1 METVTPRQSKYC
13 TPIKD
18 ALVAAG
24 HASNADLLKSLQ
36 SFYPELS
43 PTTVHRATARM
54 AARGEI
60 GVAPPDHQG
69 AMRYDANIL
78 PHDHFACTSCST
90 VRDADV
96 VNAVVPTLESQ
107 LDGCHISG
115 RLIIYGTCH
124 ACTAKQG
131 GKQ

>member
-1 METVTPRQSKYC
+1 METITPRQSKYC
-13 TPIKD
+13 TAIKD
-18 ALVAAG
+18 ALTAVG
-24 HASNADLLKSLQ
+24 HASNAELLHSLQ

-43 PTTVHRATARM
+43 STTVHRATARM

-60 GVAPPDHQG
+60 GLAPPDHQG
-69 AMRYDANIL
+69 AMRYDANTV

-96 VNAVVPTLESQ
+96 VNAVVPALENQ

-124 ACTAKQG
+124 ACTTKKE
-131 GKQ
+131 GKR